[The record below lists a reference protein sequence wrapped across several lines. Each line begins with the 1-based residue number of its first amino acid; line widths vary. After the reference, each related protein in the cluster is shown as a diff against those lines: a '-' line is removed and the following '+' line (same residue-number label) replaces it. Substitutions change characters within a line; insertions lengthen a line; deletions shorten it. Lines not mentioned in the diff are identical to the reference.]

1 MLVFYTMVS
10 FLLVNIRVVKMGRQV
25 RYRKREG
32 ICLNNKLSIK
42 NAKIEKAWKN
52 IMDGQ
57 VKKKYITKTKSTMIY
72 IFYLN
77 VKITM
82 ILVLLMLHHCC

>member
-42 NAKIEKAWKN
+42 NAKIEKA
-52 IMDGQ
+52 
-57 VKKKYITKTKSTMIY
+57 
-72 IFYLN
+72 
-77 VKITM
+77 
-82 ILVLLMLHHCC
+82 